1 MYFNFD
7 SHCLTGIFQ
16 EVGIIQ
22 MLIVNIVLVLEGR
35 AFREIHTFEPTAL
48 SPRVSIVLPSVKAS
62 SEIAI
67 VTVY

>member
-1 MYFNFD
+1 
-7 SHCLTGIFQ
+7 
-16 EVGIIQ
+16 

-35 AFREIHTFEPTAL
+35 AFREIHAFEPTAL